1 MMQHS
6 ASEPPEVLRFVGR
19 EHSFEVPA
27 GADFIRIV
35 FSQFFPHD
43 QKDVEVVHLLPNLH
57 AQKLRS
63 TLIEPRIHLSSFPI
77 DPNGKG
83 DGTTIRSAR
92 AVPLLSR
99 ENRSDHLA
107 SLSEVFGALGSVK
120 AQAWQGESHASFSP
134 PDLLVIHD
142 GAGCWRHYSEP
153 KAATGTGGQLSA
165 LGLVKAVLQQP
176 TTSGF
181 PRVIVDIDGEI
192 PDLAALTDPSERSS
206 VWREL
211 LSDENCKK
219 VCVLCSSTT
228 LRHADA
234 MISRHLSWEKSV
246 EDLVMEMRLFPRLQP
261 LCKCGHLIVRYGIV
275 AAVHLYDAGTQRG
288 TQKLGQFVFAPL
300 APEGV
305 YRDRERDG
313 DMPGY
318 KSILAAALVKQMAM
332 AKLGQAM
339 ACDVPKAFQRG
350 LRDGLLACMLAFD
363 RGYSVDSNADDDGG
377 HAFGE
382 AVVAQAMGKLAAA
395 LKDGYEGA
403 RKQAAKSGERWN
415 PHHTIGFAPIPEI
428 VLRTS
433 PDDLVHPHE
442 ARRGDDT
449 WQILRDAFDAIP
461 DSTSDADIPRSPR
474 RPTPGSLAARINVGT
489 AIVLFGMDA
498 VLNRDFEDVEIGTF
512 AGRQGALQRILRR
525 PDVVLHA
532 GDCSDCIT
540 LSESQLPS
548 LQLGDLSSRRHSNGR
563 AEPSSTHENPGCPT
577 PRHLYVPV
585 IKIGDLIL
593 IERQEIEA
601 VRSARNLIASY
612 VRDVEGGRRR
622 TDPISLAVFA
632 PPGSGKSFAVRQIV
646 ESVNKTRPKGAR
658 ALKLLEFNVAQ
669 FRSVDDL
676 ERAAQ
681 RISSAN
687 HKEGLPVVL
696 FDEFDCEKD
705 GHRLG
710 WLKYF
715 LAPMQDGAFYGTNDR
730 IALGPAILFFAGG
743 VYPTFREFCSAGASA
758 QSDPDV
764 DRASGLS
771 AKEFRDRKGP
781 DFVSR
786 LLGHFDLV
794 SIDRSPGMYKYVV
807 RRAILLRQFLERK
820 GVVVETGGWRIA
832 NIDEDVVHALLTI
845 DRFNHGVRSLE
856 AIVRM
861 CTPIG
866 GRIEKASLP
875 APSQLNM
882 HVDARKFFIRM
893 NRGRLRR
900 YGGGESGSG
909 AVRPS
914 NTPDGGS
921 AGPTGGAPAPGRE
934 PGRYPGDVA
943 TSDETAKTEGQQPK
957 GDQR

>member
-19 EHSFEVPA
+19 EQTFAVPA
-27 GADFIRIV
+27 GADFMRIA
-35 FSQFFPHD
+35 FEQFFPHNQD
-43 QKDVEVVHLLPNLH
+43 EVEVKHLGPNLN
-57 AQKLRS
+57 ALRLRS

-83 DGTTIRSAR
+83 DGTTIRPAR

-99 ENRSDHLA
+99 ENRPEHLA
-107 SLSEVFGALGSVK
+107 NVSELFGELGIVK
-120 AQAWQGESHASFSP
+120 GATWRTEPRAAFSP

-142 GAGCWRHYSEP
+142 GAGCWRQYSEP
-153 KAATGTGGQLSA
+153 KGITGEGEKLSA
-165 LGLVKAVLQQP
+165 LGLVKAVLAQP
-176 TTSGF
+176 MTSSF

-192 PDLAALTDPSERSS
+192 PDLAALSDPSERSS

-275 AAVHLYDAGTQRG
+275 AAVHLYDARPQRSA
-288 TQKLGQFVFAPL
+288 QKLGQFVFAPL

-318 KSILAAALVKQMAM
+318 KSILAAALVKQIAM
-332 AKLGQAM
+332 AKLGQGTAG
-339 ACDVPKAFQRG
+339 DVPKAFQRG

-363 RGYSVDSNADDDGG
+363 RGYTVDSNASDDGG

-382 AVVAQAMGKLAAA
+382 AVVAHAMGKLIEVVQ
-395 LKDGYEGA
+395 DGYEA
-403 RKQAAKSGERWN
+403 MRKQAAKRGERWN
-415 PHHTIGFAPIPEI
+415 PHHTIGFAPVPET

-449 WQILRDAFDAIP
+449 WQILRDTFDAIP
-461 DSTSDADIPRSPR
+461 ESTGDVGVPRSSR
-474 RPTPGSLAARINVGT
+474 RPTPESLAARINVGT

-498 VLNRDFEDVEIGTF
+498 VLNREFEDAETGAS
-512 AGRQGALQRILRR
+512 AGREEALQRILRR

-540 LSESQLPS
+540 LSETQLPS
-548 LQLGDLSSRRHSNGR
+548 LQLGDLGTRRSSAAH
-563 AEPSSTHENPGCPT
+563 ADLPSTPGIPVSPA

-585 IKIGDLIL
+585 IKIGDLVL
-593 IERQEIEA
+593 IERQEMEA

-612 VRDVEGGRRR
+612 VRDVEVGRRR

-632 PPGSGKSFAVRQIV
+632 PPGSGKSFAVRQVV
-646 ESVNKTRPKGAR
+646 ESVNKTRPKGSR

-676 ERAAQ
+676 ERAAH

-743 VYPTFREFCSAGASA
+743 VYSTFREFCTAGA
-758 QSDPDV
+758 QSQPESDG
-764 DRASGLS
+764 DRAGSLN

-807 RRAILLRQFLERK
+807 RRAILLRQFLDRK
-820 GVVVETGGWRIA
+820 GVVVETGGWRVA

-909 AVRPS
+909 VPRPT
-914 NTPDGGS
+914 NNPMGGS
-921 AGPTGGAPAPGRE
+921 SGSANGAPAPGRE
-934 PGRYPGDVA
+934 PTKYSPNV
-943 TSDETAKTEGQQPK
+943 TPSEESAKPSGQQP
-957 GDQR
+957 REEHM